1 MEHTVSTGSEI
12 LPCTIDAGKSVSWAY
27 GKAQREPVSIQISFI
42 EKTNKKID
50 IITGGQRD

>member
-1 MEHTVSTGSEI
+1 MEHTVSTGSKI